1 MKDKIQ
7 VLIIE
12 DEDAAAERLAKMIQS
27 IDDNIV
33 ILDSIVSVKSAVNY
47 LENHP
52 PPDLMFL
59 DIHLAD
65 GSSFD
70 IFNHIK
76 VKTPVIFT
84 TAYDEFAI
92 NAFKV
97 NSIDYLLKP
106 LKAAELK
113 NAIDKYKEYYK
124 KKDESA
130 IDYFKIAQYIS
141 KHNPD
146 FRERLVTRFGGLL
159 KMINISDAAYF
170 FTENKVTYVR
180 TKLNSTFAIDETL
193 EELETILNPKQ
204 FFRINRQY
212 IVGINSIDKM
222 MVVSKSRVKL
232 NLIPP
237 AEHETIAS
245 TERSSTFKKWLTGE

>member
-1 MKDKIQ
+1 MKEKIK

-12 DEDAAAERLAKMIQS
+12 DEEAAADRLAKMIQS
-27 IDDNIV
+27 IDADLEIV
-33 ILDSIVSVKSAVNY
+33 DTIVSVKSAINY
-47 LENHP
+47 LSTHEL
-52 PPDLMFL
+52 PDLLFL

-65 GSSFD
+65 GSSFE
-70 IFNHIK
+70 IFNHIQL
-76 VKTPVIFT
+76 KTPVIFT

-92 NAFKV
+92 KAFKV

-106 LKAAELK
+106 LKAPELK
-113 NAIDKYKEYYK
+113 NAIEKYKQYYK
-124 KKDESA
+124 KKEEST

-141 KHNPD
+141 NHNPG

-180 TKLNSTFAIDETL
+180 TKSNSTFAIDETL
-193 EELETILNPKQ
+193 EELETLLNPKQ

-222 MVVSKSRVKL
+222 LVVSKSRVKL